1 MNIYYRSSI
10 YTEHSNKEESFT
22 NKIRLRIKKDELNL
36 KTSVINWRTKHNTRT
51 TL

>member
-10 YTEHSNKEESFT
+10 YTEHNYKEDSYPNKV
-22 NKIRLRIKKDELNL
+22 RLRIQKDELNL
-36 KTSVINWRTKHNTRT
+36 KSAIINWRAKHNTRT